1 MTIQASAPTTRSEK
15 LFDKAFILAM
25 AGQHRDSDAL
35 LELAHEMRAMEL
47 QVSQIAQ
54 HAPTDLA
61 LLLVKEAMTGF
72 TDDVDP
78 AEYVQANLEPIR
90 FYAANDAQL
99 RGLIDATLNPKPYQ
113 RDQISLNDSELEAA
127 REDLDRRR
135 ANDPAM
141 VTDPVI
147 TTGTIG
153 IQARG
158 FTLFTNGGGCS
169 ILRECPDCRGKY
181 STKAHAQRRIY
192 WYCPH
197 CNVAQEA

>member
-15 LFDKAFILAM
+15 LFDQAFILAM
-25 AGQHRDSDAL
+25 AGQHRDSDGL

-47 QVSQIAQ
+47 RVSQIAQ
-54 HAPTDLA
+54 HAPNDLA

-72 TDDVDP
+72 TDEVDP
-78 AEYVQANLEPIR
+78 AQYVRANLEPIR

-99 RGLIDATLNPKPYQ
+99 RGLIEATLNPQPYE
-113 RDQISLNDSELEAA
+113 RDQISLSADELAA
-127 REDLDRRR
+127 AQVELDRRR
-135 ANDPAM
+135 GLDPAM
-141 VTDPVI
+141 VTDPII

-158 FTLFTNGGGCS
+158 FTLFTNGGRCS
-169 ILRECPDCRGKY
+169 ILRECPSCRGKY
-181 STKAHAQRRIY
+181 STKAHAHRRIF